1 VEARPPSSGLGNMNH
16 LIAIGA
22 VLALVVTTAM
32 PEPVAALDLGKSVKK
47 VSRSVSRTVGSLTGS
62 NNDDDNTSSSSSTS
76 STSGG
81 TSGTSGT
88 TSGGTTS
95 GGSGLASASASVGK
109 DGVSVKVGSSL
120 LGGTG
125 VTVGALNTTGAA
137 QLGAQVGDT
146 RVGASVLSTRQL
158 ATLRIDA
165 NPPGTGNVALPGA
178 GGGSTG
184 GGTIGVTPDYVRK
197 LLASLNGTEEK
208 ILIQR
213 CAMIAR
219 SPKAFDAELVLLCKL
234 VAQLT

>member
-1 VEARPPSSGLGNMNH
+1 MKH
-16 LIAIGA
+16 LIAMGA
-22 VLALVVTTAM
+22 VLALVLTTAM
-32 PEPVAALDLGKSVKK
+32 PEPVMALDIGKTVKK
-47 VSRSVSRTVGSLTGS
+47 TTRSVSRTVGSLTGS

-76 STSGG
+76 STSGGTAGTSGG

-213 CAMIAR
+213 CAMITR

>member
-1 VEARPPSSGLGNMNH
+1 MNH

-76 STSGG
+76 STSGGTAGTSGG

-197 LLASLNGTEEK
+197 LLASLSRAEEK

-213 CAMIAR
+213 CAMITR

>member
-1 VEARPPSSGLGNMNH
+1 MNH

-81 TSGTSGT
+81 TAGTSGGTSGT
-88 TSGGTTS
+88 SGTTS

-109 DGVSVKVGSSL
+109 NGVSVKVGSSV

-197 LLASLNGTEEK
+197 LLASLSRAEEK

-213 CAMIAR
+213 CAMITR

>member
-1 VEARPPSSGLGNMNH
+1 MNH

-81 TSGTSGT
+81 TAGTSGGTSGTSGT
-88 TSGGTTS
+88 TSGGTTT

>member
-1 VEARPPSSGLGNMNH
+1 MNH

-76 STSGG
+76 STSGGTAGTSGG

-178 GGGSTG
+178 GGGSTS

-213 CAMIAR
+213 CAMITR

>member
-1 VEARPPSSGLGNMNH
+1 MNH

-81 TSGTSGT
+81 TAGTSAGTSGTTSGGT

-213 CAMIAR
+213 CAVITR

>member
-1 VEARPPSSGLGNMNH
+1 MNH

-81 TSGTSGT
+81 TAGTSGGTSGTSGTTSGGT

-197 LLASLNGTEEK
+197 LLASLSRAEEK

-213 CAMIAR
+213 CAMITR

>member
-1 VEARPPSSGLGNMNH
+1 MKH
-16 LIAIGA
+16 LIAMGA
-22 VLALVVTTAM
+22 VLALVLTAAM
-32 PEPVAALDLGKSVKK
+32 PEPVMALDIGKTVKK
-47 VSRSVSRTVGSLTGS
+47 TTRSVSRTVGSLTGS

-76 STSGG
+76 STSGGTAGTSGG

-213 CAMIAR
+213 CAMITR